1 MPLSLARE
9 RWISA
14 IMEATDKAEVETII
28 EVAQAIVKAEA
39 VVDRTTM
46 VTITMVIIMVK
57 AGEAILAAAQA
68 IMDMTGEIVLTIP
81 ILEISNQIE
90 CSQEQDLAHGRIHR
104 DTDRIRIIIKII
116 IITVKNQ
123 MKITITQNDENRL
136 VLRSGSAGSTISSA
150 REAPQSGWQIESHH
164 IDVLNTQDGG
174 SAGSTG
180 GSHGFRR
187 GPP

>member
-28 EVAQAIVKAEA
+28 EVAQAIIKAEAAAEA
-39 VVDRTTM
+39 VVDRTIM
-46 VTITMVIIMVK
+46 VTITMVMIMVK

-90 CSQEQDLAHGRIHR
+90 CSQEQDLVHGRMHT
-104 DTDRIRIIIKII
+104 DTDRIKIIIKITI
-116 IITVKNQ
+116 TTVKNQ
-123 MKITITQNDENRL
+123 MKITITKTTRIAWCCDLDPLDPQLARL
-136 VLRSGSAGSTISSA
+136 EKLRN
-150 REAPQSGWQIESHH
+150 
-164 IDVLNTQDGG
+164 LDGKLKATT
-174 SAGSTG
+174 SMC
-180 GSHGFRR
+180 
-187 GPP
+187 

>member
-1 MPLSLARE
+1 MPLSLARG

-14 IMEATDKAEVETII
+14 IMETTDKAEVEIII
-28 EVAQAIVKAEA
+28 EVAQAIIKAEAAAEA

-90 CSQEQDLAHGRIHR
+90 CSQEQDLVHGRMHT
-104 DTDRIRIIIKII
+104 DTDRIKIIIKII
-116 IITVKNQ
+116 ITTVKNQ
-123 MKITITQNDENRL
+123 MKITITKTTRIAWCCDLDPLDPQ
-136 VLRSGSAGSTISSA
+136 SA
-150 REAPQSGWQIESHH
+150 RLEK
-164 IDVLNTQDGG
+164 LRNLDGKLKATT
-174 SAGSTG
+174 SMC
-180 GSHGFRR
+180 
-187 GPP
+187 